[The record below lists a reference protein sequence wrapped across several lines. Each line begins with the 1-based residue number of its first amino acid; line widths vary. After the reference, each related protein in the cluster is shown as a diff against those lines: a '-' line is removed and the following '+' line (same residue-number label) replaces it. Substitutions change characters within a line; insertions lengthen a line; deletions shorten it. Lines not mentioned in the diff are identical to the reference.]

1 SATSLTCYLN
11 LAKSFKKPA
20 IRWLLASQEITYV
33 QMATR
38 LILLHHVCF
47 ASPYYQDALAHVPL
61 FDL

>member
-1 SATSLTCYLN
+1 MVISS
-11 LAKSFKKPA
+11 
-20 IRWLLASQEITYV
+20 WEITIV

-61 FDL
+61 FNL